1 MYNIVYTSIIIRSQ
15 KGKYEQNTI
24 VSNSRQVKRVNMNTI
39 VDKSKGLIVGAVLSV
54 VPPLPLGFQ
63 VNSAMSTKCKIQI
76 CKNIQLSL
84 PLILTRNQVYNTTP
98 SCENNI
104 QR

>member
-39 VDKSKGLIVGAVLSV
+39 VDKSKGLIVGAALSV
-54 VPPLPLGFQ
+54 VPPLPMPLGFQ

-76 CKNIQLSL
+76 CKEI
-84 PLILTRNQVYNTTP
+84 LIYK
-98 SCENNI
+98 I
-104 QR
+104 